1 MLTPAMQ
8 IQIFAQGIELPDA
21 LRDYV
26 ERDLTDVLKH
36 HVERLTRIEVHL
48 KDQNGQQKNG
58 VDKRCL
64 LEARPRGMDPL
75 AVDHEA
81 SEFKDAVHQAVLKL
95 DRALQHRFDK
105 KKTH

>member
-1 MLTPAMQ
+1 MQ
-8 IQIFAQGIELPDA
+8 IQIFAQGIDLPDP
-21 LRDYV
+21 LREYV
-26 ERDLTDVLKH
+26 ERSLTDVLKH
-36 HVERLTRIEVHL
+36 HAERLTRIEVHL
-48 KDQNGQQKNG
+48 KDQNGSSKNG

-81 SEFKDAVHQAVLKL
+81 AEFREAVHQAVQKL
-95 DRALQHRFDK
+95 DRALQHRFDR